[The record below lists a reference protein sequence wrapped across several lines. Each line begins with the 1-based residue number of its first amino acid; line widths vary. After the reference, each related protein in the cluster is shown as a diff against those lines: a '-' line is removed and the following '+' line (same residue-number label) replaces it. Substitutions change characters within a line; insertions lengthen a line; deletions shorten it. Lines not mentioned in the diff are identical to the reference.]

1 MHKKA
6 YTKSMTPETF
16 QQEFEALLTKYSGVC
31 TVVAIPTR
39 IYGKDGYWHDSAE
52 LRVAVVPPSGV
63 PSATSD
69 QVVPPI
75 IQSE

>member
-1 MHKKA
+1 
-6 YTKSMTPETF
+6 MTPDQF
-16 QQEFEALLTKYSGVC
+16 QAEFEALLKKYAGVC
-31 TVVAIPTR
+31 TIVAVPVKS
-39 IYGKDGYWHDSAE
+39 YGKDGFWHDDAE